1 MKRAALLLPI
11 ALLAACAGA
20 PAPERGPA
28 APLAAAARPA
38 GVEPA
43 VVAAQPAGAQPVAAP
58 AGLSSVLRIADPQ
71 RTWADVMQRL
81 PGTPFGMLLS
91 SAGPRGPEIMLEGSL
106 GPALASLVDLN
117 KPIDVAL
124 FGTTGARPVV
134 SLAVPEKEVPRLH
147 DGFALKEHRGLLRVE
162 RAREAKPDAEAPP
175 TACAFEPGERRGG
188 ARLLCAEDAKDLE
201 AAAPYLVKVVGREP
215 IAADVQF
222 EILGSTIREGVK
234 DDPDADDEDDD
245 SHAGRLGQ
253 EIGDAL
259 LRDLDSVS
267 IDLTLGR
274 AAIEVGLGM
283 RFASRSSP
291 FMAALA
297 PAVPADAAPP
307 PAFLRLP
314 GDAAIALYT
323 QGASRAEL
331 TPLREALF
339 RAIRDDMVADGYDG
353 PRLDRL
359 LERLGGLVLTGGPL
373 VLGAGGDRAAAQ
385 KALVAYQDSK
395 GAQGGKDA
403 AARAQKAARRALQ
416 GWILVAV
423 EEPAQTWITGVK
435 ELLQMGE
442 ELDRHR
448 EGASAAGNTA
458 AGAGAGA
465 AGGAKKDGAPKGGAK
480 KDTDKERTTPTLVRA
495 PAALPAGTLHV
506 ELRTRPL
513 TKDAPPA
520 HTTHLYIVPAGQR
533 TWIGISEDDA
543 ALVDRLRV
551 ATEPGRDARTLGAG
565 PGAELA
571 QQRGALAGG
580 LFSLAGWAMLAA
592 NGETTAA
599 LDDAAEDFAGLA
611 ALPARGEVPM
621 PLEVTSEVL
630 GSGASRVDV
639 RVRLPDAGIQDV
651 IALLMR

>member
-1 MKRAALLLPI
+1 MKRAALLLPL
-11 ALLAACAGA
+11 ASLAACAGA

-28 APLAAAARPA
+28 APVPAAARPA
-38 GVEPA
+38 GAEPA
-43 VVAAQPAGAQPVAAP
+43 PASPQPADVQPVAAP

-71 RTWADVMQRL
+71 RSWANVMQRL
-81 PGTPFGMLLS
+81 PGTPFGMLLY
-91 SAGPRGPEIMLEGSL
+91 SAGPRGPELMLEGSL
-106 GPALASLVDLN
+106 GPALASLVALN
-117 KPIDVAL
+117 EPIDVAL

-134 SLAVPEKEVPRLH
+134 SLSVPEKQAARLH
-147 DGFALKEHRGLLRVE
+147 DRFVLKEHRGLLRVE
-162 RAREAKPDAEAPP
+162 RAREAEPDAEAPP
-175 TACAFEPGERRGG
+175 TACAFEAGERRGG
-188 ARLLCAEDAKDLE
+188 ARLLCAEDAADLE

-215 IAADVQF
+215 LAADAQF
-222 EILGSTIREGVK
+222 VILGSTIREGMK
-234 DDPDADDEDDD
+234 DEPDDDDGDD
-245 SHAGRLGQ
+245 SHAAQLGQ
-253 EIGDAL
+253 EIGEAF
-259 LRDLDSVS
+259 LRDLESVS
-267 IDLTLGR
+267 VDLTWGR
-274 AAIEVGLGM
+274 AAIDVGLGL

-291 FMAALA
+291 VMPALA
-297 PAVPADAAPP
+297 PAVPADAVPP

-314 GDAAIALYT
+314 ADAAIALYT
-323 QGASRAEL
+323 HGASRAEL
-331 TPLREALF
+331 TPLREALS

-353 PRLDRL
+353 PQLDRL

-373 VLGAGGDRAAAQ
+373 VVGAGGDRAAAQ
-385 KALVAYQDSK
+385 KALAAYQRGKD
-395 GAQGGKDA
+395 AQGGKD

-423 EEPAQTWITGVK
+423 EEPAQTWISGVK
-435 ELLQMGE
+435 ELLRTGE

-458 AGAGAGA
+458 PGSGAPGA
-465 AGGAKKDGAPKGGAK
+465 APKGGAK
-480 KDTDKERTTPTLVRA
+480 KDEDKERTTPTIVRA

-506 ELRTRPL
+506 ELRSRPL

-520 HTTHLYIVPAGQR
+520 HTTHLYIVPTAGQR

-543 ALVDRLRV
+543 AIVDRLRV

-565 PGAELA
+565 PGAEVA

-592 NGETTAA
+592 SGDTAEA
-599 LDDAAEDFAGLA
+599 LGDAAEQFAGLA
-611 ALPARGEVPM
+611 ALPARGEVAM

-630 GSGASRVDV
+630 GSGASRVSA

-651 IALLMR
+651 IALLTR